1 MSVWRDGAPLVVG
14 HRGGRG
20 PGWPPE
26 NTLPA
31 FERAR
36 LEGARAIELD
46 VRTCVEGEAVVFHD
60 PTLRAVSGLADL
72 RLVADWPLS
81 ALRALDLGAGAR
93 IPTLSEALEWARG
106 VGMGVNVEL
115 KYDVPNRRD
124 LVRATARSLRA
135 CPADVLLSSFDPR
148 LLALM
153 AVWAPSVPR
162 ALLTHLDQSRWAA
175 AVQEIIRPPLVSA
188 LHLER
193 SQAGPQAVRRYAGRG
208 LWVGVWTVND
218 PAEAVDLV
226 RCGARWIITD
236 RTGAVLH
243 AIRSANLDRS
253 TRPLTGS

>member
-1 MSVWRDGAPLVVG
+1 VSVWRDGAPLVVG

-26 NTLPA
+26 NTLAA
-31 FERAR
+31 FDRAR

-46 VRTCVEGEAVVFHD
+46 VRTCAEGEAVVFHD
-60 PTLRAVSGLADL
+60 PTLRAMSGSSDI
-72 RLVADWPLS
+72 RSVADQPLS
-81 ALRALDLGAGAR
+81 TLRALDLGGGAR

-115 KYDVPNRRD
+115 KSDVPNRRE

-148 LLALM
+148 LLARI
-153 AVWAPSVPR
+153 AAWAPSAPR
-162 ALLTHLDQSRWAA
+162 ALLTHVDQSRW
-175 AVQEIIRPPLVSA
+175 VSVLQELVRPPLVSA

-193 SQAGPQAVRRYAGRG
+193 LQAGAQAVHRYAGRG

-226 RCGARWIITD
+226 RRGARWIITD
-236 RTGAVLH
+236 RTGPVLQ
-243 AIRSANLDRS
+243 ALRSANLDRS
-253 TRPLTGS
+253 TGPSTGS

>member
-1 MSVWRDGAPLVVG
+1 M
-14 HRGGRG
+14 
-20 PGWPPE
+20 
-26 NTLPA
+26 
-31 FERAR
+31 
-36 LEGARAIELD
+36 
-46 VRTCVEGEAVVFHD
+46 RTCAEGEAVVFHD
-60 PTLRAVSGLADL
+60 PTLRAMSGSCRL
-72 RLVADWPLS
+72 RSVAEQPLS
-81 ALRALDLGAGAR
+81 TLRALDLGGGAR

-115 KYDVPNRRD
+115 KSDVPDRRD
-124 LVRATARSLRA
+124 RPGDRPSLRA

-148 LLALM
+148 LLARI
-153 AVWAPSVPR
+153 AAWAPSAPR
-162 ALLTHLDQSRWAA
+162 ALLTHVDQSRWVCGPAGA
-175 AVQEIIRPPLVSA
+175 RRPPLVSA

-226 RCGARWIITD
+226 RRGARWIITD